1 MATVNYRTP
10 DYQSIFGSEPF
21 SSRRTEIETLITQLR
36 EKLSQSSQGSY
47 AGINDPAVQNYMDS
61 SVGAQR
67 KLLDDY
73 VRAAAGAGIKRGGFG
88 VMGAP
93 RLDSTLTYSAVQNL
107 AKDYSTRLKDALSYG
122 SDVRESQKKQ
132 YQDDMLN
139 LQKLLSL
146 QKGYLAEEADWK
158 EKLALAIREDWEKQ
172 MEWMRQ
178 DQTAKSQAETE
189 LAKYRAEQVKAD
201 TEQKKLQQ
209 EIDRKLKDEA
219 TWNSLMKKA
228 GLIDSVGRFGAAWT
242 TADDYTLKRLGGR

>member
-1 MATVNYRTP
+1 MATANYQTP
-10 DYQSIFGSEPF
+10 DYESLFGSDPF
-21 SSRRTEIETLITQLR
+21 SSRRTEIETLISQLR
-36 EKLSQSSQGSY
+36 EKLSQSSQGAYS
-47 AGINDPAVQNYMDS
+47 GINDSAVQDYMNS
-61 SVGAQR
+61 SAGAQR

-107 AKDYSTRLKDALSYG
+107 AKDYSTRLKQALGYG
-122 SDVRESQKKQ
+122 AEVRDSQRKQ

-139 LQKLLSL
+139 LQKLLGL
-146 QKGYLAEEADWK
+146 QKGYLSEEADWK

-178 DQTAKSQAETE
+178 DQMVKSQAQAE
-189 LAKYRAEQVKAD
+189 LAKYKAEQVKAD
-201 TEQKKLQQ
+201 TEQKKMQQ

-219 TWNSLMKKA
+219 SWNSLMKKA

-242 TADDYTLKRLGGR
+242 TADDYTLKRLGAW